1 MATNSLSLADC
12 LDEALELRPFPA
24 AASQLITACDREDA
38 TARQLSEIIK
48 HDPALS
54 LKLLQIANSPIYGFA
69 GEIRSVDHAT
79 VVLGMRALRDLAIS
93 TAVSDAFASGDGE
106 SATARRQLW
115 VHSLSCGAIA
125 RTLSSTLNMAAP
137 DEAFLAGIVHDVGKL
152 FFFDHEPHQYMQAT
166 SNGPHTNIV
175 DIETDAFGI
184 AHTSVGQR
192 CGQNW
197 GLPDEIN
204 DVICFHHAPDEADF
218 GGDLIDVVS
227 AANRLSHLWLAT
239 VDDIAATT
247 EILQSSGIELN
258 SAEIDVLQENAMEE
272 VEKICEA
279 YAQ

>member
-93 TAVSDAFASGDGE
+93 TAVSDAFASGDSE
-106 SATARRQLW
+106 SASARRQLW

-125 RTLSSTLNMAAP
+125 RTLSSTLSMAAP

-152 FFFDHEPHQYMQAT
+152 FFFDREPRQYMQAT
-166 SNGPHTNIV
+166 SNGPHINIV
-175 DIETDAFGI
+175 DIETNTFGI

-239 VDDIAATT
+239 IDDTTATT
-247 EILQSSGIELN
+247 QILQSSGIELTTD
-258 SAEIDVLQENAMEE
+258 EIDLLQQNAMEE

>member
-1 MATNSLSLADC
+1 MATNTVSLADC
-12 LDEALELRPFPA
+12 LDDALELRPFPA
-24 AASQLITACDREDA
+24 AASSLMTACDREDA

-93 TAVSDAFASGDGE
+93 TAVSDAFASGDSK
-106 SATARRQLW
+106 SASARQQLW

-125 RTLSSTLNMAAP
+125 RTLSGTLGMGTP

-152 FFFDHEPHQYMQAT
+152 FFFDHEPQQYLQAT
-166 SNGPHTNIV
+166 INGPHINIV
-175 DIETDAFGI
+175 DIETSTFGI

-227 AANRLSHLWLAT
+227 AANQLSHLWLAT
-239 VDDIAATT
+239 ADDTTATT
-247 EILQSSGIELN
+247 AILESSGIALTTE
-258 SAEIDVLQENAMEE
+258 EISLLQENALQE
-272 VEKICEA
+272 VDKICEA

>member
-1 MATNSLSLADC
+1 MATNTVSLADC

-24 AASQLITACDREDA
+24 AASQLMTACDREDS
-38 TARQLSEIIK
+38 TAKELSEIIK

-93 TAVSDAFASGDGE
+93 TAVCDAFASGGGE
-106 SATARRQLW
+106 SARARRELW
-115 VHSLSCGAIA
+115 LHSLSCGAIA
-125 RTLSSTLNMAAP
+125 RTLAGSISMGSP

-152 FFFDHEPHQYMQAT
+152 FFFDRQPQQYLQAT
-166 SNGPHTNIV
+166 CNGPHINIV

-227 AANRLSHLWLAT
+227 AANRLSHLWRDSAENRS
-239 VDDIAATT
+239 ATT
-247 EILQSSGIELN
+247 EILEDSGFELTSEEIE
-258 SAEIDVLQENAMEE
+258 VLQQNAMQQ
-272 VEKICEA
+272 VEQICEA
-279 YAQ
+279 YAG

>member
-24 AASQLITACDREDA
+24 AASQLMTACDREDA

-93 TAVSDAFASGDGE
+93 TAVSDAFASGDSE

-125 RTLSSTLNMAAP
+125 RTLSSTLSMAAP

-152 FFFDHEPHQYMQAT
+152 FFFDREPQQYMQAT
-166 SNGPHTNIV
+166 SNGPHINIV
-175 DIETDAFGI
+175 DIETNTFGI

-227 AANRLSHLWLAT
+227 AANQLSHLWLAT
-239 VDDIAATT
+239 IDDTTATT
-247 EILQSSGIELN
+247 EILQSSGIELTTD
-258 SAEIDVLQENAMEE
+258 EIDLLQQNAMEE

>member
-1 MATNSLSLADC
+1 MTTKTVSLADC

-24 AASQLITACDREDA
+24 AASQLMTACDRKDS
-38 TARQLSEIIK
+38 TARELSEIIK

-93 TAVSDAFASGDGE
+93 TSVCDAFANGGVE
-106 SATARRQLW
+106 SASARRELW
-115 VHSLSCGAIA
+115 VHSLACGAIA
-125 RTLSSTLNMAAP
+125 RTLAGAISMGAP

-152 FFFDHEPHQYMQAT
+152 FFFDRQPQLYLEAT
-166 SNGPHTNIV
+166 SDGAHSDIV
-175 DIETDAFGI
+175 SIETRTFGI
-184 AHTSVGQR
+184 AHTAVGQR

-204 DVICFHHAPDEADF
+204 DVICFHHSPDDADF

-227 AANRLSHLWLAT
+227 AANQLSHLW
-239 VDDIAATT
+239 TT
-247 EILQSSGIELN
+247 AEDNKVGTSGILEAAGFQLSSSEVDELQRC
-258 SAEIDVLQENAMEE
+258 ALEE
-272 VEKICEA
+272 VDTICEA
-279 YAQ
+279 YA